1 MALTL
6 PVLAPQAALAL
17 AAGAFA
23 ALALALLAA
32 GAWCAYRVNVEL
44 TRIRELVEPIG
55 KEQDALR
62 GDVRGL
68 RQQVANLIGMLL
80 RAGFKPKAKSQ
91 DWSDDELETMLRG
104 ETSGTR
110 ARRDQWFRPHAG

>member
-1 MALTL
+1 MTL
-6 PVLAPQAALAL
+6 PVLEPQTALAL

-23 ALALALLAA
+23 VLALALLAA
-32 GAWCAYRVNVEL
+32 GAWYAHRVSVEL
-44 TRIRELVEPIG
+44 RRVRELVEPIG
-55 KEQDALR
+55 EAQDALR

-80 RAGFKPKAKSQ
+80 RAGFKPKGKSP